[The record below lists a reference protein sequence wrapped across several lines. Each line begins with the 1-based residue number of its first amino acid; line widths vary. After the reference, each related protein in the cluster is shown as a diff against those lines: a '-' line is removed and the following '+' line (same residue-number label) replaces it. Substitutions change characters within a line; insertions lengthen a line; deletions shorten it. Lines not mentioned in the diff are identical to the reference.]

1 MPLFIAAPLFAQFA
15 PAPGTGPGLNETV
28 EAIESAGVAT
38 RILYITAHP
47 DDESA
52 AVLTDLARGLHA
64 DVALLSLTRG
74 EGGQNALGPEQ
85 APQLGLIRTQELL
98 AATRGYGVKLYFT
111 SAKDFG
117 FSKTPE
123 ETEKIWG
130 DQVLADMVRVIR
142 AFRPNIVINN
152 FGGVHS
158 GHGHHQAAGLWTP
171 KAVQL
176 AADPSYRLSSDAAL
190 LAAATGGQTAADFEK
205 PWGGKDHP
213 VQILNVDRSGG
224 NTANPAT
231 YQLPLDDVSPLW
243 GKTWREIGIDAFANH
258 RTQGISAFLGS
269 SFLHRPIALVSENGQ
284 KNRSCISREA
294 ITRTGR

>member
-1 MPLFIAAPLFAQFA
+1 MAFWHGNPATAGGSLSLSVIRNVITGMLAFGSAVPLLAQFA

-28 EAIESAGVAT
+28 EAIQSAGVTT

-52 AVLTDLARGLHA
+52 AVLTYLARGLHA
-64 DVALLSLTRG
+64 DVALLSVTRG
-74 EGGQNALGPEQ
+74 EGGQNVLGPEQ

-98 AATRGYGVKLYFT
+98 AATRGYCVKLYFI
-111 SAKDFG
+111 SGKDFG

-142 AFRPNIVINN
+142 TFRPNIVINN

-176 AADPSYRLSSDAAL
+176 AADPTYGRDDPRVFASQGDDFNAAS
-190 LAAATGGQTAADFEK
+190 QQ

-213 VQILNVDRSGG
+213 VQILDIDRGG
-224 NTANPAT
+224 SPARRKATA
-231 YQLPLDDVSPLW
+231 
-243 GKTWREIGIDAFANH
+243 
-258 RTQGISAFLGS
+258 S
-269 SFLHRPIALVSENGQ
+269 S
-284 KNRSCISREA
+284 
-294 ITRTGR
+294 